1 MWELFKS
8 IWESNSALDWSA
20 SGLVFLSTIIVL
32 RLIIYAGTSRI
43 ALTVNDTASQIDNI
57 LVRCLAT
64 VKSIAIGCLAFYL
77 ASLTLALPPVFDET
91 LQNFLVLVFL
101 IQGAF
106 WSNAILDYILIDWA
120 GEKFANDPSVATALG
135 SVGFLLRLAV
145 WVIFLML
152 ALGNMGLD
160 VGPLIASLGI
170 GGIAFALAL
179 QNVLGDLLGSFS
191 IVFDKP
197 FVVGDYIETE
207 GFEGRVQNVG
217 LKTTRLEALSGETL
231 VLSNSD
237 LLSSRI
243 RNFEKRAKRRAS
255 FLLSVTYSTPLDKL
269 EQIPSIVKE
278 IIEGQKQTQ
287 YERSFLKKLGDR
299 GIDFE
304 VVYSMRG
311 PNLADFGT
319 VNHNINMEILRKF
332 DIEGI
337 EFAYHTQTIDVP
349 NSG

>member
-1 MWELFKS
+1 
-8 IWESNSALDWSA
+8 
-20 SGLVFLSTIIVL
+20 
-32 RLIIYAGTSRI
+32 
-43 ALTVNDTASQIDNI
+43 
-57 LVRCLAT
+57 
-64 VKSIAIGCLAFYL
+64 
-77 ASLTLALPPVFDET
+77 VFDEI

-106 WSNAILDYILIDWA
+106 WSNAILDCILIDWA
-120 GEKFANDPSVATALG
+120 GKKFATDPGVATALG

-152 ALGNMGLD
+152 TLGNMGLD

-179 QNVLGDLLGSFS
+179 QNVLGDLL
-191 IVFDKP
+191 
-197 FVVGDYIETE
+197 
-207 GFEGRVQNVG
+207 GRVQNVG

-243 RNFEKRAKRRAS
+243 RNFEKRAKRRTS

-269 EQIPSIVKE
+269 EKIPSIVKG

-337 EFAYHTQTIDVP
+337 GFAYRTQTIDVP